1 MQVGNALLDYY
12 TYITSP
18 GEYYWSHG
26 LISDADYQLFTKA
39 CNGSEIM
46 RSSINREVSTACY
59 NAFEDLFV
67 KVSLTT
73 GIDLYGVISDVCLSP
88 VKSQIDKLH
97 EPLLSRIQNLSS
109 LHSKL
114 EALSQQVKF
123 THHCEHSYCDMS
135 LSFFCS

>member
-1 MQVGNALLDYY
+1 
-12 TYITSP
+12 
-18 GEYYWSHG
+18 
-26 LISDADYQLFTKA
+26 
-39 CNGSEIM
+39 M
-46 RSSINREVSTACY
+46 RSSINREVSAACY
-59 NAFEDLFV
+59 NAFEELYAQLA
-67 KVSLTT
+67 LTT

-135 LSFFCS
+135 LSFFL

>member
-12 TYITSP
+12 TFITSP

-26 LISDADYQLFTKA
+26 LISDADYQLFTEA

-46 RSSINREVSTACY
+46 SSSINREVSTACY
-59 NAFEDLFV
+59 SASEELYAQ
-67 KVSLTT
+67 LARTT

-88 VKSQIDKLH
+88 VKSQIDRLH

-109 LHSKL
+109 LHSKQ

-123 THHCEHSYCDMS
+123 TYHCEHSYCDVFIIF
-135 LSFFCS
+135 L